1 MFTQQEM
8 VPELRPAVRAP
19 GARHRWWAVP
29 AAVLGLALAAAPL
42 VLSFLPSSVVVEKSH
57 CNEFDDSTPRKCI
70 DSEQQAVR
78 YALVPAD
85 AEAVEPRLSITGV
98 PTYDTAGQ
106 IYFVTITEP
115 SINVL
120 DWFVTRDNDAARLR
134 SEQEKNPNNESR
146 QTIIQAGQRQMRT
159 AKDNAIY
166 VALKAAGLP
175 VEITPGEVIVD
186 FLLCLEANEEET
198 ECVEFSP
205 ADEVLNPGDVLKKV
219 NGEELQIVDDVS
231 RALEGVE
238 PGERVEVEFER
249 NGEPMS
255 GVVETIA
262 APGEEP
268 ERTIIGFR
276 PIDTTTVT
284 LPDGLNIDID
294 TDTIGGPS
302 AGLAFTLT
310 LIDELTEG
318 DLMGGQKVAV
328 TGTIDFEGNVG
339 AIGGLNSKASA
350 VLQVGV
356 KYFLVPAGQ
365 EGQAYPDN
373 IQGALDAVDGEV
385 EIIPVATL
393 QEALDAL
400 VRIGGDPV
408 VFADQPD
415 S

>member
-1 MFTQQEM
+1 M
-8 VPELRPAVRAP
+8 VRAP
-19 GARHRWWAVP
+19 AARNRAWAVP
-29 AAVLGLALAAAPL
+29 LAVLGLSLAVAPL
-42 VLSFLPSSVVVEKSH
+42 VFSFLPSSAFVDKTH
-57 CNEFDDSTPRKCI
+57 CNKYDDTPAQECI

-85 AEAVEPRLSITGV
+85 AEPVEPRLNITGV

-115 SINVL
+115 PITML
-120 DWFVTRDNDAARLR
+120 DWFVTRDNDAARFR
-134 SEQEKNPNNESR
+134 SEQEKNPNTESR

-175 VEITPGEVIVD
+175 VEITQGEVIVD
-186 FLLCLEANEEET
+186 YLLCLEANEEQTQCLEY
-198 ECVEFSP
+198 SP
-205 ADEVLNPGDVLKKV
+205 ADELLDSGDVLKKV

-231 RALEGVE
+231 RALKGVE
-238 PGERVEVEFER
+238 PGEKVEVEFER

-255 GVVETIA
+255 GEVETIA
-262 APGEEP
+262 SPGEEP
-268 ERTIIGFR
+268 QRTIIGFR

-310 LIDELTEG
+310 LIDELTDG
-318 DLMGGQKVAV
+318 DLMGGKKVAV

-350 VLQVGV
+350 VRQVGV
-356 KYFLVPAGQ
+356 QYFIVPASQDGQ
-365 EGQAYPDN
+365 QYPDN

-408 VFADQPD
+408 QLADLPD